1 MRRRW
6 TPNAV
11 LDDVLDDVVDG
22 VVDDVVDDASGRR
35 RHPLRQ

>member
-1 MRRRW
+1 MMRRRW

-11 LDDVLDDVVDG
+11 LDDVLDDVVD
-22 VVDDVVDDASGRR
+22 DASGRR

>member
-1 MRRRW
+1 MMRRRW

-11 LDDVLDDVVDG
+11 LDDVLDDVVD
-22 VVDDVVDDASGRR
+22 DASWRR